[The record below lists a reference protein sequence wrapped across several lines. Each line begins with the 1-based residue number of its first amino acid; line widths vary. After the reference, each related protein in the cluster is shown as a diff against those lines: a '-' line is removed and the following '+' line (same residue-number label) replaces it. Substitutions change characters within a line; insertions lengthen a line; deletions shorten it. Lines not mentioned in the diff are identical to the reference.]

1 MDTKAKAN
9 NNAVLIA
16 DANDALTDVLLGLEA
31 LNGLVQNADWHQ
43 PGFLA
48 DHRRVAI
55 EWVTKR
61 IKEDATTAAYHLR
74 EVAL

>member
-1 MDTKAKAN
+1 MDTKAETN
-9 NNAVLIA
+9 HNAVLIA

-31 LNGLVQNADWHQ
+31 LNGLVQNADWHK

-55 EWVTKR
+55 EWVAKR
-61 IKEDATTAAYHLR
+61 IKEDASTAANQLR